1 MKKTFYYSCVPS
13 EAREQQA
20 KQFRTLGALDEEIY
34 IDVETSKPC
43 DRVGLKDLKHT
54 ALHRGDVLVIPM
66 LDCLSDS
73 EQGIYDELQWISD
86 SGICLKIM
94 DIPATMTDYSGQET
108 KVTQLIS
115 SLLLQFY
122 DVAVVRKKVYKQ
134 KRQSEG
140 IHAARAKGV
149 RFGRPPLKRDPK
161 FMELKKQWENG
172 QISLREGGR
181 QLGVTHKTFQKWVT
195 EENIDKRQKG
205 GIE

>member
-34 IDVETSKPC
+34 IDMETGKPC

-94 DIPATMTDYSGQET
+94 DIPATMTDYSEQE
-108 KVTQLIS
+108 KKATQLIS

-122 DVAVVRKKVYKQ
+122 DAAVVRKKVYKQ
-134 KRQSEG
+134 QRQSEG

-195 EENIDKRQKG
+195 EGNIDKRQKG
-205 GIE
+205 GIK

>member
-34 IDVETSKPC
+34 IDMETSKPC
-43 DRVGLKDLKHT
+43 DRVGLKELKHT

-108 KVTQLIS
+108 KATQLIS

-122 DVAVVRKKVYKQ
+122 DVAVVRKKVYNQ
-134 KRQSEG
+134 QRQSEG

-195 EENIDKRQKG
+195 EGNIDKR
-205 GIE
+205 

>member
-108 KVTQLIS
+108 KATQLIS